1 MIDQPTFKEIK
12 MLHSQGHTFTF
23 ITMSLELEDEVVK
36 IAINSRNY
44 AEFEKA
50 LQVVR

>member
-23 ITMSLELEDEVVK
+23 ITMSLDLEDETVEAVLQSK
-36 IAINSRNY
+36 SY
-44 AEFEKA
+44 AEYERPTKII
-50 LQVVR
+50 